1 MKLRWWVCATAGATA
16 VLVGCDWEAGS
27 GAQTVSNRYNWVNFS
42 GVYRAV
48 SGAFLVNEPGSG
60 GSATTNTVSGERVAT
75 AVAGQ
80 STYAGVLSRRRVL
93 PGTFQIVA
101 GVYVLTDNGAGVL
114 SGSGKTGSIV
124 YQTGAWSIDLLGAWP
139 PAGTPILATYQ
150 YLDDADPGSSGGGL
164 YTFSITQSG
173 NAITIVD
180 SSGGTY
186 SGRISSIRSTG
197 GVSSDEA
204 SVTPLQPV
212 VGDTLVASFE
222 AEGRSRAGVA
232 VKIVGT
238 LSGTVAGTAGGGG
251 GGGGGAVQIYL
262 NNRRLQGT
270 WIEANGRTG
279 DIVGVAQ

>member
-1 MKLRWWVCATAGATA
+1 MKLRWWGCVAAGAAA

-27 GAQTVSNRYNWVNFS
+27 GAETVSNRYNWVNFS

-48 SGAFLVNEPGSG
+48 SGTFLVGEFGAG
-60 GSATTNTVSGERVAT
+60 GSATTNTIAGERVAT

-80 STYAGVLSRRRVL
+80 STYAGVFSRRRVL
-93 PGTFQIVA
+93 PNTVQIVA
-101 GVYVLTDNGAGVL
+101 GVFTLTDNGAGVL

-139 PAGTPILATYQ
+139 PAGTPILASYQ
-150 YLDDADPGSSGGGL
+150 YLDDADAGNSGRGVF
-164 YTFSITQSG
+164 TFSITQSG
-173 NAITIVD
+173 NSLTIVD
-180 SSGGTY
+180 SSGATY

-197 GVSSDEA
+197 GVSSDEPSA
-204 SVTPLQPV
+204 TPLQPA
-212 VGDTLVASFE
+212 VGDTLIASFE
-222 AEGRSRAGVA
+222 AEGRSGAGVA

-238 LSGTVAGTAGGGG
+238 LSGTVAGTTGGGTT
-251 GGGGGAVQIYL
+251 AAQIYL

-270 WIEANGRTG
+270 WIEATGRTG

>member
-1 MKLRWWVCATAGATA
+1 MKLGWWSCAVVGAGI
-16 VLVGCDWEAGS
+16 VLMGCDWEAGS
-27 GAQTVSNRYNWVNFS
+27 GAETVSNRYNWVNFS

-48 SGAFLVNEPGSG
+48 SGTFLVSEFGSG
-60 GSATTNTVSGERVAT
+60 GSATTNTSVGEKVAT

-80 STYAGVLSRRRVL
+80 STYAGVTSRRRVL

-101 GVYVLTDNGAGVL
+101 GVYVLTDNGSGVL

-139 PAGTPILATYQ
+139 PAGTPILASYQ
-150 YLDDADPGSSGGGL
+150 YVDDADPGSSGGGV
-164 YTFSITQSG
+164 YSFSVTQSG
-173 NAITIVD
+173 NSLTIVD
-180 SSGGTY
+180 SSGATY
-186 SGRISSIRSTG
+186 AGRISSIRSTG
-197 GVSSDEA
+197 GVSSDEPSA
-204 SVTPLQPV
+204 TPLQPA

-222 AEGRSRAGVA
+222 AEGRSRSGVG

-238 LSGTVAGTAGGGG
+238 LSGTVAGTTAGGGG
-251 GGGGGAVQIYL
+251 ATATTQIYL

-270 WIEANGRTG
+270 WIEATGRTG

>member
-1 MKLRWWVCATAGATA
+1 MKRRWWGCAVAGAA
-16 VLVGCDWEAGS
+16 VVLVGCDWEAGN

-48 SGAFLVNEPGSG
+48 SGTFLVGEFGSG
-60 GSATTNTVSGERVAT
+60 GGATTNTITGERVAT

-80 STYAGVLSRRRVL
+80 STYAGVTSRRRVL

-124 YQTGAWSIDLLGAWP
+124 YQTGAWSIDLIGAWP
-139 PAGTPILATYQ
+139 PAGTPILASYQ
-150 YLDDADPGSSGGGL
+150 YTDDADPGSSGGGV

-173 NAITIVD
+173 NSLTIVD
-180 SSGGTY
+180 SSGATY
-186 SGRISSIRSTG
+186 SGQISSIRTTG

-204 SVTPLQPV
+204 SVTPLQPA
-212 VGDTLVASFE
+212 VGDTVIASFQ
-222 AEGRSRAGVA
+222 AEGRSRAGVG

-238 LSGTVAGTAGGGG
+238 LSGTVAGTSGGGG
-251 GGGGGAVQIYL
+251 GPTSTIQIYL

-270 WIEANGRTG
+270 WIESTGRTG